1 MKIVIADAEQHYR
14 RYLRRVLESEKGIS
28 VVAETSDGEEAVR
41 LAQKLGPNV
50 VLMDIDLQGV
60 DGLAATSRV
69 KTRVPGVKVIVL
81 SSVEGE
87 AYRQAASRHGAD
99 GFLCKAAP
107 LTQVLNTV
115 RALGTSGR
123 PV

>member
-14 RYLRRVLESEKGIS
+14 RYLRRILEGQKGIS
-28 VVAETSDGEEAVR
+28 VVAEASDGNEAVR
-41 LAQKLGPNV
+41 LTQALEPNV

-60 DGLAATSRV
+60 DGLVATSRV
-69 KTRVPGVKVIVL
+69 KTRTPEVKVIVL

-107 LTQVLNTV
+107 LSQVLSIV
-115 RALGTSGR
+115 RSLGSSKR
-123 PV
+123 AA